1 MKRCITSKDFNRF
14 LEDSLDPG
22 SLARLQ
28 AHCRE
33 CRTCAGKLESW
44 RKLKEKLSTASSIAI
59 PDGFKEKV
67 MYRIT
72 NERILPVRSVEV
84 KQGLAVAIIL
94 TAILYGIFRPFL
106 GPVLSGMASNL
117 LKSLS
122 VVLYNFL
129 SAIGIDPSVL
139 IRLFGNIMANFQ
151 KLLPLFMVT
160 TALMVIAF
168 ILLIVKGRTVR
179 QSG

>member
-44 RKLKEKLSTASSIAI
+44 RKLKEAKYATSIAI
-59 PDGFKEKV
+59 PDGFKEKSCTV
-67 MYRIT
+67 SPMRGFF
-72 NERILPVRSVEV
+72 PVRSVEV
-84 KQGLAVAIIL
+84 KQDWRLPL
-94 TAILYGIFRPFL
+94 PYGNPLRYFPSFL

-122 VVLYNFL
+122 VVLYSFL
-129 SAIGIDPSVL
+129 CD
-139 IRLFGNIMANFQ
+139 RH
-151 KLLPLFMVT
+151 
-160 TALMVIAF
+160 
-168 ILLIVKGRTVR
+168 
-179 QSG
+179 